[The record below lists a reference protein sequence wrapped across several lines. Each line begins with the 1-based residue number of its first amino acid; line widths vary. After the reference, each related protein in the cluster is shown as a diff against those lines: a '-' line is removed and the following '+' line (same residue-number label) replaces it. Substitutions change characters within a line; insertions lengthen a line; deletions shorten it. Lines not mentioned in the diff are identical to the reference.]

1 MDEVLDKL
9 TEYVS
14 AMTEA
19 LAYDRNADDRS
30 LLTKHLAAAAEMYAL
45 LHKHQEISAIH
56 DLVKAEIRGH
66 GWSFIAGPS
75 GDLIAQKWVA
85 FTDSVGILEWN
96 T

>member
-1 MDEVLDKL
+1 MSMDEVLDKL

-19 LAYDRNADDRS
+19 FAHDGNANDRL

-45 LHKHQEISAIH
+45 LYKYQEISAIH
-56 DLVKAEIRGH
+56 DLVKTEIRGH

-75 GDLIAQKWVA
+75 GDLISQKWMA
-85 FTDSVGILEWN
+85 FTDSVGVSQ
-96 T
+96 